1 MGDIC
6 VSSNFRNKRDIN
18 TIIKKIICKIK
29 ISQQILGFG
38 FLCNISHD
46 ESLLLTLIT
55 NYSIFNK
62 DDFIDGNIHF
72 IVNKKEYILRIYDDT
87 RIYRNKKYDI
97 TIIEIKDNSY
107 FTFLDIDWNIFKN
120 YTKLYEKE
128 ICSINYSYKDI
139 NNYEFGYINSI
150 NDNIIFIEYKNNII
164 TERDKGGIILDYNNC
179 KVLGIKKNKTKVKG
193 ILILRFII
201 DFYNITI
208 NEKNITNNNKN
219 NNFINH
225 NPNNEIQENINK
237 YYKKEEKK

>member
-6 VSSNFRNKRDIN
+6 ASSNFRNKRDIN

-29 ISQQILGFG
+29 INQQILGFG
-38 FLCNISHD
+38 FLCNISPD

-62 DDFIDGNIHF
+62 DDIIDGNIHF
-72 IVNKKEYILRIYDDT
+72 IVNKKEYMLRIYDDT

-107 FTFLDIDWNIFKN
+107 FTFLDIDWDIFKN

-150 NDNIIFIEYKNNII
+150 NDNYIFIEYK
-164 TERDKGGIILDYNNC
+164 KIL
-179 KVLGIKKNKTKVKG
+179 
-193 ILILRFII
+193 
-201 DFYNITI
+201 
-208 NEKNITNNNKN
+208 
-219 NNFINH
+219 
-225 NPNNEIQENINK
+225 
-237 YYKKEEKK
+237 